1 MDHLHCVGLGAI
13 TQQLC
18 LDSIYFSRTATDDL
32 TTASELCDNIR
43 SFVLLVKK
51 LRQVIHIALPN
62 DRMFL
67 KTTWSHPPLNTERVM
82 AQTCQYAPARWGHG
96 GLQTGRVMCGIPLTE
111 GKQASDQR
119 QPGGLQTRES
129 GEQRGV
135 RGARHIKGEC
145 VWQRGQMGV
154 LKDRANVLGCKTKAV
169 GAVFWSG

>member
-32 TTASELCDNIR
+32 TTVSELCDNVR
-43 SFVLLVKK
+43 SFVLLMKK
-51 LRQVIHIALPN
+51 LHQVIHIA
-62 DRMFL
+62 FL
-67 KTTWSHPPLNTERVM
+67 KTTWFHPPLNTERLM
-82 AQTCQYAPARWGHG
+82 AQTCQYVLARWGHG

-129 GEQRGV
+129 GEQRE
-135 RGARHIKGEC
+135 GE
-145 VWQRGQMGV
+145 VPV
-154 LKDRANVLGCKTKAV
+154 T
-169 GAVFWSG
+169 